1 MPASPPTLDDLL
13 TLARAAREH
22 AYAPYSRFHV
32 GAAVL
37 TRDGRTFGGCNVE
50 NAAYG
55 LCNCAERTALFAAI
69 AQDFHS
75 SDDHRLIE
83 LPLHINDPLFAEAL
97 VRAFREITES
107 P

>member
-50 NAAYG
+50 NASYG
-55 LCNCAERTALFAAI
+55 LCNCAERSPPVADPAISLPSRWSPIPRRQSRPAAP
-69 AQDFHS
+69 AA
-75 SDDHRLIE
+75 R
-83 LPLHINDPLFAEAL
+83 
-97 VRAFREITES
+97 
-107 P
+107 